1 MRIIDLDV
9 TKPELQAV
17 RAAQELLEANYPI
30 VFPGDTMHCFLMRYS
45 AENAKSLHSLT
56 GQTRQFPVLLSE
68 DADWQKLAATLSAAQ
83 ADLVMREWPGPNLL
97 VLPKSS
103 ALAYPEGQT
112 ITLSMP
118 ALGSNRAFHTLVQL
132 CDFPLLAAP
141 LAKGEAP
148 PVADRS
154 AAAEVFAA
162 IEYGFWGEKF
172 TPAAGPRV
180 ISA

>member
-17 RAAQELLEANYPI
+17 RAAQELLDANYPI
-30 VFPGDTMHCFLMRYS
+30 VFPCDTMHCVLMRYS
-45 AENAKSLHSLT
+45 AENAKTLHALT
-56 GQTRQFPVLLSE
+56 GQTKTFPVLLSE
-68 DADWQKLAATLSAAQ
+68 DADWQKLAAPGAPV
-83 ADLVMREWPGPNLL
+83 DLAMREWPGPNLL

-103 ALAYPEGQT
+103 AQAYPDGET

-148 PVADRS
+148 AIADR
-154 AAAEVFAA
+154 AIAESEFAE
-162 IEYGFWGEKF
+162 IEYGFWGERF
-172 TPAAGPRV
+172 SPAAPPQV
-180 ISA
+180 IKT